1 MTDPL
6 PPALR
11 VVVDEAREA
20 TTNGDILG
28 VADVLGVIVATLR
41 AVAGWSKDNPFH
53 DWMDL
58 ARWAD
63 AIEQEAQP

>member
-41 AVAGWSKDNPFH
+41 AVAAYKRDYEISDRT
-53 DWMDL
+53 L
-58 ARWAD
+58 TRWAD
-63 AIEQEAQP
+63 AIEQEATP